1 MRQRIKPI
9 VMISALVLVLT
20 GCATEI
26 NSLPHTASTNDF
38 CKIYEPILPSRKDT
52 EETAKHVFK
61 YHEIWN
67 ERCRNNN

>member
-1 MRQRIKPI
+1 
-9 VMISALVLVLT
+9 MIIPVLILLLA

-26 NSLPHTASTNDF
+26 SPLPQIAPSNDF
-38 CKIYEPILPSRKDT
+38 CKIYKPILPSRKDT

-67 ERCRNNN
+67 KKCHNNS